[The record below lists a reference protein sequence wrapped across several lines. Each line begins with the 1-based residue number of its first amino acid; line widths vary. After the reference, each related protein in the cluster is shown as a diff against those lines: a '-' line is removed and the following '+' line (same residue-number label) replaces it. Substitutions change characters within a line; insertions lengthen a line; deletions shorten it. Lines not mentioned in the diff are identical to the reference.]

1 MWIRIRICNTDLIPY
16 YQVESSC
23 LKFLTSPP
31 LGWDFAQAVSRFN
44 ANVSYSGLLHA
55 VTQAGFADP
64 DPFSFQLLDPDPYS
78 D

>member
-1 MWIRIRICNTDLIPY
+1 
-16 YQVESSC
+16 VESSC

-55 VTQAGFADP
+55 VTQAGFA
-64 DPFSFQLLDPDPYS
+64 FFIAVA
-78 D
+78 